1 MSERQIKL
9 APYVQALPGILQYQI
24 FTKLVLGLWLFLMGR
39 LFRLLLNSTGRV
51 AVSSGDILFLITSWQ
66 GLLIILCALIS
77 LLGYFAIDI
86 NAKVVLSKDLLSGE
100 RIYAFSVLKRAIP
113 SIKHF
118 ACLGGLGVI
127 LYIML
132 IAPILGLGV
141 SLSMTKGFYV
151 PTFISS
157 VINDTPIFVVLFVIL
172 MIVFLSVGIA
182 KLFILHGVVLD
193 GLTVKEA
200 SALSKKLMRE
210 NWKDYLK
217 QNILFI
223 LVLGLVLA
231 TVIIFLLV
239 LPLALVQ
246 LIPFSA
252 AVRRA
257 LTVFFVTSG
266 VLLSLLT
273 GLLGTP
279 LYMMKMT
286 QLYYLYKGEE
296 PVPFHMWKK
305 KNPKYT
311 AMLVVVWIL
320 VVCVA
325 SVVMTRK
332 FDSLFPQETSVRI
345 IAHRGGGT
353 EAPENTAAG
362 IEKAWEIGA
371 FGSEIDI
378 QRTKDG
384 FYILNHDGNFQRV
397 AGDKREPGEM
407 TLEEIKELS
416 IEGEPVATLE
426 EALKATEGK
435 GILFIELKG
444 STADRQM
451 ADEALKTV
459 KEYGMEDEC
468 VLIGMNY
475 ELIDYIETN
484 YPEIQTGYLTFASFG
499 DTAKLN
505 CDYLAME
512 EESATAEVISEIHKQ
527 GKKVLVWTSNEK
539 RVQRHFLCSMIDGL
553 ITDNASQAM
562 QLIQELSERSDL
574 RRMGDRILEILS

>member
-1 MSERQIKL
+1 
-9 APYVQALPGILQYQI
+9 
-24 FTKLVLGLWLFLMGR
+24 
-39 LFRLLLNSTGRV
+39 
-51 AVSSGDILFLITSWQ
+51 
-66 GLLIILCALIS
+66 
-77 LLGYFAIDI
+77 
-86 NAKVVLSKDLLSGE
+86 
-100 RIYAFSVLKRAIP
+100 
-113 SIKHF
+113 
-118 ACLGGLGVI
+118 
-127 LYIML
+127 
-132 IAPILGLGV
+132 
-141 SLSMTKGFYV
+141 
-151 PTFISS
+151 
-157 VINDTPIFVVLFVIL
+157 
-172 MIVFLSVGIA
+172 
-182 KLFILHGVVLD
+182 
-193 GLTVKEA
+193 
-200 SALSKKLMRE
+200 
-210 NWKDYLK
+210 
-217 QNILFI
+217 
-223 LVLGLVLA
+223 
-231 TVIIFLLV
+231 
-239 LPLALVQ
+239 
-246 LIPFSA
+246 
-252 AVRRA
+252 
-257 LTVFFVTSG
+257 
-266 VLLSLLT
+266 
-273 GLLGTP
+273 
-279 LYMMKMT
+279 
-286 QLYYLYKGEE
+286 
-296 PVPFHMWKK
+296 
-305 KNPKYT
+305 
-311 AMLVVVWIL
+311 MLVVVWIL

-397 AGDKREPGEM
+397 AGDKRKPEEM

-451 ADEALKTV
+451 ADDAVKTV

-539 RVQRHFLCSMIDGL
+539 RAQRHFLCSMIDGL

>member
-1 MSERQIKL
+1 MSERQVKL
-9 APYVQALPGILQYQI
+9 APYVQALPGVLQYQI

-77 LLGYFAIDI
+77 LLGYFTIDI

-127 LYIML
+127 LYILL

-141 SLSMTKGFYV
+141 SLSMTRGFYV

-182 KLFILHGVVLD
+182 NLFILHGVVLD
-193 GLTVKEA
+193 SLTVKEA

-223 LVLGLVLA
+223 LVLGLILA

-296 PVPFHMWKK
+296 PVPFHMWEK

-332 FDSLFPQETSVRI
+332 FDSLFPQETGVRI

-397 AGDKREPGEM
+397 AGDKRKPEEM

-451 ADEALKTV
+451 ADDAVKAV

-574 RRMGDRILEILS
+574 RRMGDRLLELLS